1 MSVKLAIYRAVH
13 SFVGGAEALAPL
25 MKLSPNTLRHMA
37 DPKKQTHG
45 WSLRR
50 FDELL
55 ALTGTEPLEALCQ
68 DHGGIFVP
76 MPAVTDNAP
85 APLLKALHKLAR
97 EYGDVPRAVEKA
109 LKRDG
114 QISDNEL
121 KQIDQ
126 ELAEL
131 VAAGAQLLGMVRQI
145 HDSRAAIAEE
155 QRP

>member
-13 SFVGGAEALAPL
+13 SYPGGADALAPL

-37 DPKKQTHG
+37 DPKKTTHG
-45 WSLRR
+45 WSFRR
-50 FDELL
+50 FDELTAL
-55 ALTGTEPLEALCQ
+55 AGTGPLEALCIE
-68 DHGGIFVP
+68 HGGMFVP
-76 MPAVTDNAP
+76 TGAVLDGAP
-85 APLLKALHKLAR
+85 APLLKALHRLAR

-121 KQIDQ
+121 KQVEQ
-126 ELAEL
+126 ELAEM
-131 VAAGAQLLGMVRQI
+131 VSAGAQLLGQVRQI
-145 HDSRAAIAEE
+145 HDSRRAIAEE